1 MAGFQYQIQEES
13 EIESTSS
20 MSYFIDRTMMVIR
33 VWIFYTQTDFKSRS
47 KQKVDLFTML
57 YSKPI
62 DSADG

>member
-1 MAGFQYQIQEES
+1 
-13 EIESTSS
+13 
-20 MSYFIDRTMMVIR
+20 MMVIR

-47 KQKVDLFTML
+47 KLKVDLFTML

>member
-1 MAGFQYQIQEES
+1 
-13 EIESTSS
+13 

-57 YSKPI
+57 NSEPI